1 MNLAPLTLILLL
13 VISVSVGAVIGYG
26 ASGPTNEGFGTKRY
40 KCKEYIDM
48 SKYMLKTE
56 CPPMPNL
63 NDYVLKKDVP
73 KCPPCIC
80 SCKKPCNIGKCP
92 PCPRPRCPP
101 PRKCHC
107 KPCAPC
113 PQPVPMRCPEPEIV
127 IKEVHK
133 KSDSWGGPRP
143 ALSPLYGIYGN
154 YK

>member
-1 MNLAPLTLILLL
+1 MKATTLVL
-13 VISVSVGAVIGYG
+13 VIAIAVGVGVMIGYG
-26 ASGPTNEGFGTKRY
+26 ASGNSEGFSSNRY

-56 CPPMPNL
+56 CPPMPNMRE
-63 NDYVLKKDVP
+63 YVHKSKIP
-73 KCPPCIC
+73 KCPPCVC
-80 SCKKPCNIGKCP
+80 SCRKPCNIGKCP

-113 PQPVPMRCPEPEIV
+113 PQPTPMRCPEPEIV

-133 KSDSWGGPRP
+133 KSSSHSPRP
-143 ALSPLYGIYGN
+143 ALSPIYGIYGN
-154 YK
+154 YNS